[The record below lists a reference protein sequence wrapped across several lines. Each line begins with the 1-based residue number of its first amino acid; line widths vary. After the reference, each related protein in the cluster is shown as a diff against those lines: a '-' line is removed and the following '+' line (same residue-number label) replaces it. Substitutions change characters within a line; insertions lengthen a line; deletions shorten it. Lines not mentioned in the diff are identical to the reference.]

1 MSERTIGSNNPY
13 APVEMLVAPF
23 VIGKAAFEMVLT
35 STISIARMAQIAAQ
49 SADTALAK
57 YIQLT
62 EGEIQKGQRKESV
75 RVE

>member
-1 MSERTIGSNNPY
+1 MDENTTGK
-13 APVEMLVAPF
+13 MPF
-23 VIGKAAFEMVLT
+23 VPNEVLMTPFIIGRAAFEMSMR
-35 STISIARMAQIAAQ
+35 STISLARLAQIAAQ

-62 EGEIQKGQRKESV
+62 EEEIKRDPRKESV

>member
-1 MSERTIGSNNPY
+1 MSEKTLGSNPY

-23 VIGKAAFEMVLT
+23 VIGKAAFEMALT
-35 STISIARMAQIAAQ
+35 STVSLARLAQITAQ

-62 EGEIQKGQRKESV
+62 EEEIQKGQRKENV
-75 RVE
+75 KVE